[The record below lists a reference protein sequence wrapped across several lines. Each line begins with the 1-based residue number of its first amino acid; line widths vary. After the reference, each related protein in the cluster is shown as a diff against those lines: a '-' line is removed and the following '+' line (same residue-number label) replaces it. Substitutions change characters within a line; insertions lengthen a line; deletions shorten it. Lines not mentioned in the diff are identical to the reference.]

1 LKKLVSDIDT
11 KSQEIREEGLIG
23 LSAELRMTRLAVGGL
38 KKDTSNIKKKTGNI
52 SDELSNVKRGVEES
66 LVQVSD
72 LKTKVDG
79 LPFSSFSSTALFE
92 KSETN
97 VV

>member
-1 LKKLVSDIDT
+1 
-11 KSQEIREEGLIG
+11 
-23 LSAELRMTRLAVGGL
+23 MTRLAVGGL